1 MMDRQIIVLTGG
13 IASGKTLASN
23 YLGTLNAHVID
34 TDVIARQLLQ
44 KDGNPYSQTALTA
57 VKAAFGDEIFKAGVI
72 DRVQLRALI
81 FSDPVHKTTLE
92 NIMHPLIH
100 QRVQDL
106 LGTGEGSYD
115 LVVVPLLHEGS
126 PYVALADQILVI
138 EVDEETQ
145 LERVMA
151 RDHIDET
158 LAKRIIDSQPSNQA
172 RRALANTI
180 ILNTNA
186 EYTQKVLKQLDKQ
199 YSLAPSK
206 NRVT

>member
-23 YLGTLNAHVID
+23 YLCTLNAHVID

-57 VKAAFGDEIFKAGVI
+57 VKAAFGDGIFKEGVI

-106 LGTGEGSYD
+106 LGTGDGSYD

-138 EVDEETQ
+138 EVDEEIQ

>member
-44 KDGNPYSQTALTA
+44 KDGNSYSQTALTA
-57 VKAAFGDEIFKAGVI
+57 VKAAFGDGIFKEGVI

-106 LGTGEGSYD
+106 LGTGDGSYD
-115 LVVVPLLHEGS
+115 LVVVPLLHAGS

-138 EVDEETQ
+138 EVDEEIQ

>member
-106 LGTGEGSYD
+106 LGTGDGSYD

-138 EVDEETQ
+138 EVDEEIQ

>member
-81 FSDPVHKTTLE
+81 FSDLAHKTTLE
-92 NIMHPLIH
+92 NIMHPLIY

-106 LGTGEGSYD
+106 LGTGDGSYD

-138 EVDEETQ
+138 EVDEKMQ

>member
-23 YLGTLNAHVID
+23 DLGALNAHVID
-34 TDVIARQLLQ
+34 TDVIARQLLTV
-44 KDGNPYSQTALTA
+44 DGNPYSDAALTA
-57 VKAAFGDEIFKAGVI
+57 VKDAFGDAIFKDGEI
-72 DRVQLRALI
+72 DRVKLRALI
-81 FSDPVHKTTLE
+81 FSDPAHKATLE
-92 NIMHPLIH
+92 GIMHPLIF

-106 LGTGEGSYD
+106 LGKGDGLYD

-126 PYVALADQILVI
+126 PYVALADQILVM
-138 EVDEETQ
+138 EVDENTQ
-145 LERVMA
+145 LQRVMA
-151 RDHIDET
+151 RDHIDAD

>member
-106 LGTGEGSYD
+106 LGTGDGSYD

-138 EVDEETQ
+138 EVDEEIQ

-158 LAKRIIDSQPSNQA
+158 LAKRIIDSQPSNQV

>member
-81 FSDPVHKTTLE
+81 FSDSIHKTTLE

>member
-44 KDGNPYSQTALTA
+44 KDGNPYSETALTA
-57 VKAAFGDEIFKAGVI
+57 VKAAFGDGIFKAGVI

-106 LGTGEGSYD
+106 LGTGDGSYD

-138 EVDEETQ
+138 EVDEEIQ

-151 RDHIDET
+151 RDHIDEI

>member
-13 IASGKTLASN
+13 IASGKTMASN

-57 VKAAFGDEIFKAGVI
+57 VKAAFGDGIFKEGVI

-81 FSDPVHKTTLE
+81 FSDPTHKTTLE

-106 LGTGEGSYD
+106 LGTGDGLYD

-138 EVDEETQ
+138 EVDEEIQ

>member
-13 IASGKTLASN
+13 IASGKTMASN

-81 FSDPVHKTTLE
+81 FSDPAHKTTLE

-106 LGTGEGSYD
+106 LGTGDGSYD

>member
-44 KDGNPYSQTALTA
+44 KDGNPYSETALRA
-57 VKAAFGDEIFKAGVI
+57 VKAAFGDEIFKEGMI

-106 LGTGEGSYD
+106 LGTGDGSYD

-138 EVDEETQ
+138 EVDEEIQ

>member
-44 KDGNPYSQTALTA
+44 KDGNPYSETALRA

-106 LGTGEGSYD
+106 LGTGDGSYD

-138 EVDEETQ
+138 EVDEEIQ

>member
-57 VKAAFGDEIFKAGVI
+57 VKATFGDEIFKAGVI

-106 LGTGEGSYD
+106 LGTGDGLYD

-138 EVDEETQ
+138 EVDEKMQ

>member
-57 VKAAFGDEIFKAGVI
+57 VKATFGDEIFKAGVI

-106 LGTGEGSYD
+106 LGTGDGLYD

-138 EVDEETQ
+138 EVDEKMQ

-199 YSLAPSK
+199 YSLGPSK